1 MNAQFAELE
10 ISLLPGAPGGC
21 GLDFLFSLPGS
32 DTKAHLLGPQ
42 PVTVAINPE
51 ELAGLM
57 GSPAAYGARLA
68 AQLFA
73 SPRAAI
79 AFARAREAAR
89 AKSLPLRVRLRIAPG
104 ATAAAGVDG
113 LHGLAWET
121 ITDPEDDFPLAVKE
135 GVYFARELAR
145 QDTRPV
151 YLTPRQELRALVMV
165 ASPADLSRLGLA
177 PIKVP
182 AEVERA
188 QRSLAGV
195 QVTALSGPG
204 KPPATLNCLLD
215 ALRSSAAGE
224 GPGFDILYLACHGGL
239 TREGYFLIFE
249 DEQGNIKKEEG
260 EGVIQALKGLE
271 RPPRL
276 VVLLACQGAKIRPA
290 SADLAFAARLA
301 EAGIPAVLALQG
313 DFTMD
318 TAAVFMPAFF
328 RELLRDGQIDRAAAV
343 ARGAVRDRP
352 DFWMPALF
360 TCLESGMIWKEAPP
374 AANGPKYQINVQN
387 AKGTVIGDHNTVT
400 QTFNE

>member
-1 MNAQFAELE
+1 MNTPFAELE

-21 GLDFLFSLPGS
+21 GLDFLFAVPGS
-32 DTKAHLLGPQ
+32 DAKSRLLGPQ

-57 GSPAAYGARLA
+57 GSPAAYGAQLA

-79 AFARAREAAR
+79 AFASAREAAR
-89 AKSLPLRVRLRIAPG
+89 GQSLPLRLRLRIAPG
-104 ATAAAGVDG
+104 ATAAAGVEG

-135 GVYFARELAR
+135 GVYFSRELAR

-165 ASPADLSRLGLA
+165 ASPGDLSRLGLP
-177 PIKVP
+177 PIKVST
-182 AEVERA
+182 EVERA
-188 QRSLAGV
+188 RRALGEV
-195 QVTALSGPG
+195 QTTFLSGPG
-204 KPPATLNCLLD
+204 RPPATLNLLLD
-215 ALRSSAAGE
+215 ALRSSAAQ

-239 TREGYFLIFE
+239 TRDGYFLIME

-260 EGVIQALKGLE
+260 EAVIQALSGLE

-290 SADLAFAARLA
+290 SANLAFAARLA

-313 DFTMD
+313 DFSMD

-328 RELLRDGQIDRAAAV
+328 KELARDGQIDRAAAV
-343 ARGAVRDRP
+343 ARGAVRDRL

-360 TCLESGMIWKEAPP
+360 TCLESGMIWKDAPP
-374 AANGPKYQINVQN
+374 AAGGPKYQINVQN